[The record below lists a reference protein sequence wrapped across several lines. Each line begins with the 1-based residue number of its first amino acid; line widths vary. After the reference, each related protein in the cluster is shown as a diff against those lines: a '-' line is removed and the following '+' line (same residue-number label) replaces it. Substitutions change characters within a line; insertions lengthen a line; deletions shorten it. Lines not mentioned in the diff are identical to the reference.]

1 MMTFWWIVFI
11 KKLVT
16 LLTYLG
22 LEKNGIRLNPYL
34 VGGWFPN
41 PFEKYANRRQ
51 IGSWNPK
58 GRV

>member
-16 LLTYLG
+16 RLTYLG
-22 LEKNGIRLNPYL
+22 LEKMGSL